1 MRITALIV
9 ALLFIAVLPG
19 QSLSVTYLNAS
30 HRPSSISELTFHNLV
45 RYTKYSSAAY
55 QLVCLKPLGNELVQ
69 SFASVLTGTRGFI
82 ARDDH
87 RKEIII
93 AFRGSKELG
102 NIITDAEI
110 MLVPLESPGV
120 DAGDACIHLGFQE
133 AYNEV
138 ATNVLRVVGSQ
149 LNTHPEYTVIVVG
162 HSLGGAIAS
171 LCGLSV
177 KANFPEEDVKIYTF
191 GQPRTGNAP
200 YAELVEQT
208 LGRFNI
214 FRAVHTFDGVPT
226 IIPPKFGYS
235 HHGVEYWQFAEPAI
249 TSNVKMC
256 EDDEDLTCSRSVY
269 STGIN
274 VAHMVYFGQAMTVD
288 PLLCI

>member
-1 MRITALIV
+1 MRLTP
-9 ALLFIAVLPG
+9 LLLAILSIGIIPG
-19 QSLSVTYLNAS
+19 QSLRLHYPNPS
-30 HRPSSISELTFHNLV
+30 HNPSPISESTYHDLV
-45 RYTKYSSAAY
+45 RYTKYSSGAY
-55 QLVCLKPLGNELVQ
+55 QMVCLRPLGNVLVQ

-102 NIITDAEI
+102 NVITDAEV
-110 MLVPLESPGV
+110 MLVPLESPGI
-120 DAGDACIHLGFQE
+120 DAGDAHVHWGFQN

-138 ATNVLRVVGSQ
+138 ATNVLRVVGAQ
-149 LNTHPEYTVIVVG
+149 LRAHPGYTVIAVG
-162 HSLGGAIAS
+162 HSLGGAVAS

-177 KANFPEEDVKIYTF
+177 KVNFPEEEVKIYTF

-200 YAELVEQT
+200 YAALVEQT
-208 LGRFNI
+208 VGFFNV

-226 IIPPKFGYS
+226 VISPKFGYS

-249 TSNVKMC
+249 TANVKMC
-256 EDDEDLTCSRSVY
+256 VDDDDETCSRSVL
-269 STGIN
+269 STGVN
-274 VAHMVYFGQAMTVD
+274 VAHMIYFGQVMTVD
-288 PLLCI
+288 PRVCI